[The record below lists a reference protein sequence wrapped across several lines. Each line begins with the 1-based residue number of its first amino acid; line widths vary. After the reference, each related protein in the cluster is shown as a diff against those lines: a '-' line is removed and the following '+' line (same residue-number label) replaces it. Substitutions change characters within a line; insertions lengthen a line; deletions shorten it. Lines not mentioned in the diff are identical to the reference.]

1 MCTAFSS
8 FFAPVQ
14 PASASR
20 LHRHVAPLRDSSS
33 HTAVTHI
40 DSQGSRQ
47 HMCTLPDGSLAPRR
61 SMTGSRSCS
70 ALHGGGGSRSRG
82 KMDVEEWDG
91 MG

>member
-1 MCTAFSS
+1 MYASFSS

-14 PASASR
+14 PGSR
-20 LHRHVAPLRDSSS
+20 LHRCVALLRDSSS
-33 HTAVTHI
+33 RTAVTHI
-40 DSQGSRQ
+40 DLQDSHQ
-47 HMCTLPDGSLAPRR
+47 HMRTLPDESLAPRR